1 MNTSSLLN
9 ASAKVTALAALLLL
23 VACTTTQEPETET
36 PTPATPTHKTVVQF
50 AASPWQDLPA
60 STPQDWARALTAL
73 KQSCSRVGQQSL
85 WKSPC
90 AEAQNTPPSWAEAF
104 FRKHFSPWR
113 IAFTEQGVQQKTGL
127 MTGYYEPQLNGSL
140 QKTSRFKYPLY
151 GVPDD
156 LITVDLSSLYPQL
169 KGLRLRGKLVGQKLV
184 PYDDRA
190 TIDKRN
196 DLGQKALVWVDD
208 EIEAFFLQIQGSGRI
223 RLPDGSVMR
232 VGYADQNGHPY
243 RSIGTWLIRNGELSS
258 HEASMQGIQAWAR
271 RNPSKVKSVLAQNP
285 SYVFFAP
292 KSGDP
297 ALGPVGA
304 QGVPLTPEASV
315 AVDRSYWKLG
325 AIFLV
330 QATQQTPA
338 LSLTRPVVAQD
349 TGGAIRGPIRF
360 DYFWGFGDKA
370 GQQAGRQK
378 SQASA
383 WLLVPHGYSPDIF
396 LAHP

>member
-1 MNTSSLLN
+1 MNPSSLLN
-9 ASAKVTALAALLLL
+9 TSAKVTALAALLLL
-23 VACTTTQEPETET
+23 AACTTTQKPATET
-36 PTPATPTHKTVVQF
+36 PKPATPTHKAVVQF

-60 STPQDWARALTAL
+60 STPQDWARALVAL
-73 KQSCSRVGQQSL
+73 KQSCSRVGQQSF

-90 AEAQNTPPSWAEAF
+90 AEAQNTPSSWAEAF

-113 IAFTEQGVQQKTGL
+113 IAFTEQGAQQETGL

-258 HEASMQGIQAWAR
+258 NEASMQGIQAWAR

-325 AIFLV
+325 AVFLV

-383 WLLVPHGYSPDIF
+383 WLLVPHGYSPEVF